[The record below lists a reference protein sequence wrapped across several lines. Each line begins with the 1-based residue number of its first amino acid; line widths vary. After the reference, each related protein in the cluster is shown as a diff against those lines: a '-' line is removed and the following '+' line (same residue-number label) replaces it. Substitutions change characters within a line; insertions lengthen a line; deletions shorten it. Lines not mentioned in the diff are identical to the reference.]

1 MWSVS
6 RNTTFK
12 AKGTHPGPHFH
23 GLVQEDSGEGDGVDG
38 CPEGEDVDV
47 GVLVGLQGKDKQAP
61 SDKPV
66 DSRPRLGHSD

>member
-1 MWSVS
+1 M
-6 RNTTFK
+6 
-12 AKGTHPGPHFH
+12 
-23 GLVQEDSGEGDGVDG
+23 QEDSGEGDGVDG

-66 DSRPRLGHSD
+66 DSRPRLGHGD